1 VPEQYIQ
8 LLRAKWFVQQNK
20 VKLDEIRNQRLDLLN
35 IFQKSDYLEILVS
48 PQILTLHVI
57 VKKSEE
63 KTTFL
68 WNLDLKIGFLGL
80 FYLFYLAELGLKKY
94 A

>member
-48 PQILTLHVI
+48 PQILALHV
-57 VKKSEE
+57 KKNQRKS
-63 KTTFL
+63 
-68 WNLDLKIGFLGL
+68 KI
-80 FYLFYLAELGLKKY
+80 KR
-94 A
+94 